1 MFRLA
6 NFSIVAGITL
16 NAASGDTFTIFTG
29 TSVTTGATALTM
41 TKGQFLSAFQTTS
54 HVYEIFEYFGGGSG
68 VTCGNSYSIIY
79 GSSGN
84 CDTST
89 SLDGSGNAVFN
100 SVATVQNYTT
110 VGIANDLTNY
120 PANYYLA
127 KIVVGASPGFSTAVA
142 ALTTDPP
149 GTQVYPVASGGGAGT
164 GASDLVV
171 SGETTFPSTHG
182 LTFDGAVTA
191 AGDCVV
197 ESTTTAAAAHDTG
210 VSCLYP
216 STLVGPLWVIGTL
229 RNTVPVTGAQYVV
242 DVHPFFIPGPLAT
255 LSEPSQ
261 TTGFSGATLCAAT
274 AAQCGAAGTY
284 NIHWNIWQSGTGCSS
299 PTNGASLTLTW
310 TDAAGNSHTGILPE
324 LLVQY
329 LTSPSLSGQMPFQ
342 GPGALGNAAA
352 SGDYTVNT
360 NGSAITVSGSNN
372 GGCGGGTATW
382 NVLFTVER
390 KH

>member
-1 MFRLA
+1 VTSGSAGIQEAINDAAFWGGGVVSVDPSA
-6 NFSIVAGITL
+6 NFYLGGPQT
-16 NAASGDTFTIFTG
+16 
-29 TSVTTGATALTM
+29 VTTAMAAAVVAPGVTLRDDRYGPPTNWSILAGATTIAAPAVLT
-41 TKGQFLSAFQTTS
+41 A
-54 HVYEIFEYFGGGSG
+54 
-68 VTCGNSYSIIY
+68 VTAAPS
-79 GSSGN
+79 
-84 CDTST
+84 
-89 SLDGSGNAVFN
+89 DGSGNAVFN